1 MYPTVT
7 VLDLQWI
14 DKSDRLFQVTLQI
27 GEETRHYPIKYGE
40 GLGIGFSFLDDRMEL
55 GNITMGFWVETTRQF
70 IGLLWD
76 FYQGFSVELPVNL
89 GECRVRLVDG
99 KFEKDPPRQGNIWE

>member
-14 DKSDRLFQVTLQI
+14 DKSDRLFQVTIQI
-27 GEETRHYPIKYGE
+27 GEETRHYRIKYGE
-40 GLGIGFSFLDDRMEL
+40 GLGIGFSFMDNEL
-55 GNITMGFWVETTRQF
+55 HDITMSIWAEKIRQF
-70 IGLLWD
+70 LGLLGD
-76 FYQGFSVELPVNL
+76 FYEGFSVELPVNL

-99 KFEKDPPRQGNIWE
+99 IFRKVPPPKGTVWE

>member
-1 MYPTVT
+1 MHPTVT

-27 GEETRHYPIKYGE
+27 GEETRHYPIKYE
-40 GLGIGFSFLDDRMEL
+40 GIGFSFLDDRMEL
-55 GNITMGFWVETTRQF
+55 GNITMGFWVETTQQF
-70 IGLLWD
+70 IGLLGD
-76 FYQGFSVELPVNL
+76 FYEGFSVELPVNL

-99 KFEKDPPRQGNIWE
+99 KFEKDPPRQGNAWE